1 VAITGDDPT
10 VAGDAQ
16 RDPVEQLAE
25 QFLQRR
31 RQGEA
36 ASISEYAEAH
46 PALAAKIRELFPTLL
61 LMEDLKPGSR
71 NGVAAPVALGTLER
85 LGDFRLLR
93 EIGRGGMGVV
103 YEAEQESLGRR
114 VALKVL
120 PAVCVASP
128 TRLQRFLREAQAAA
142 RLHHTNIVPVFGVG
156 EQDGV
161 RYYVMQLIAGQGLDV
176 VIRALRAGAARKAGA
191 AVGLPAGATAGLPG
205 SASGAA
211 EESAGVTA
219 GQASSGTQRASNGTQ
234 LPVVSGSF
242 SAGEAAQMLLSGPL
256 PDAPSADLPRRE
268 PPSGVPAAAANS
280 PGPRYWQNVARVGI
294 QVAEALEYAHRQG
307 TLHRDI
313 KPANLLMDSRGTVWI
328 ADFGLAKLEDLE
340 DLTTSGDMVGTL
352 RYMAPE
358 QFEGQADARSD
369 VYGLGLTLYEL
380 LVLQPAFGEKDRRR
394 LIRQQAQVEPPRP
407 RKLRPAIPRD
417 LETIVVKATA
427 VHPQHRYATAGELA
441 ADLKAFLDD
450 RPIRARR
457 VTVLGRGWRW
467 CRRNRAIASLSGA
480 ALGLLLAVAVVA
492 SLGYF
497 QANAERVRTRSEH
510 KRAEA
515 NLRLATKAFEDIFNK
530 IGADP
535 VAHPPEQDE
544 DDPWPEPVWEVAVT
558 DKDALLLESMLKFYD
573 QFAQQNQADVKLQ
586 KETARAYRRV
596 GDIRKRLGQYDRAET
611 AYRRAVD
618 IFQALAKGS
627 PDDAEC
633 LTSVAAIHNDVG
645 TLCHATG
652 RSPEAVTD
660 HQKALEV
667 LRGAS
672 AKTAAL
678 PETRFE
684 LARTYSFL
692 SMMSPRH
699 GMARHEAAGTRHDAH
714 EPSGGRRALAPAATP
729 ASAASHESHESHE
742 SHVSHESHPSHE
754 SHSGR
759 HGLRSWVAEAG
770 QYNRQALEILD
781 QLSRESPGSQRY
793 LLATARCQR
802 DRFSISAI
810 AGDRAVA
817 QQANHEA
824 IRILEKLVAQS
835 PQNPEFRFELA
846 ETYAMPYPRSRDR
859 QGAESSGENLR
870 RAVQIDSDLASQYP
884 AVPEYR
890 ASLARSHV
898 RSAELARAADS
909 PADAEGHLLKGVE
922 IQRGLASDFPTIRAY
937 SLFLARSLH
946 DLAEVQMSRQE
957 PAQARKSLEEA
968 ISRCEKLSP
977 ASQGG
982 PPLSMMLS
990 LQYASLA
997 RVLREL
1003 GETALADQAAA
1014 KAKETGL
1021 HHGPPPFGGR
1031 HHSHDSPAKGD
1042 QPPHAAGA

>member
-1 VAITGDDPT
+1 VNGDDPT
-10 VAGDAQ
+10 VVGDVE

-25 QFLQRR
+25 EFLQRR

-36 ASISEYAEAH
+36 ASISQYAQAH
-46 PALAAKIRELFPTLL
+46 PTLGARIRELFPTLL
-61 LMEDLKPGSR
+61 LMEELKPASHSG
-71 NGVAAPVALGTLER
+71 AAVPVPLGPLER
-85 LGDFRLLR
+85 LGDFRLLW

-142 RLHHTNIVPVFGVG
+142 RLHHSNIVPVFGVG
-156 EQDGV
+156 QQDGV

-176 VIRALRAGAARKAGA
+176 VVGALRAGAAPGES
-191 AVGLPAGATAGLPG
+191 TAGDNELPTR
-205 SASGAA
+205 
-211 EESAGVTA
+211 ESPA
-219 GQASSGTQRASNGTQ
+219 
-234 LPVVSGSF
+234 VSGSF
-242 SAGEAAQMLLSGPL
+242 SASEAAQMLLAGPL
-256 PDAPSADLPRRE
+256 QDAPSADSPRRNVAGG
-268 PPSGVPAAAANS
+268 PSTTAAIS
-280 PGPRYWQNVARVGI
+280 PGPRYWQNVARIGI

-328 ADFGLAKLEDLE
+328 ADFGLAKLEDLD

-358 QFEGQADARSD
+358 QFEGLADARSD

-380 LVLQPAFGEKDRRR
+380 LVLRPAFGEKDRRR
-394 LIRQQAQVEPPRP
+394 LIRQRTQQEPPRP
-407 RKLRPAIPRD
+407 RKLNPAIPRD

-427 VHPQHRYATAGELA
+427 AHPRQRYATAGELA

-480 ALGLLLAVAVVA
+480 ALGLLLTVAVVA

-497 QANAERVRTRSEH
+497 QANAERLRTKAEH
-510 KRAEA
+510 TRAEA

-535 VAHPPEQDE
+535 VARLPEQDE
-544 DDPWPEPVWEVAVT
+544 DDPWPQPLWEVVVT

-596 GDIRKRLGQYDRAET
+596 GDIRKRLGQFNRAET
-611 AYRRAVD
+611 AYRRAVEM
-618 IFQALAKGS
+618 FQALAKGS

-633 LTSVAAIHNDVG
+633 LTSVAAIHNELG
-645 TLCHATG
+645 TLCHNTG
-652 RSPEAVTD
+652 RSPEAVAA
-660 HQKALEV
+660 HQQALEI

-672 AKTAAL
+672 AKMAAL

-692 SMMSPRH
+692 SVVSPRH
-699 GMARHEAAGTRHDAH
+699 GMARHDAH
-714 EPSGGRRALAPAATP
+714 ESSGGRRGLAPAATP
-729 ASAASHESHESHE
+729 ASAASHESHG
-742 SHVSHESHPSHE
+742 
-754 SHSGR
+754 GR
-759 HGLRSWVAEAG
+759 HGLRSWAAEAAQAG

-781 QLSRESPGSQRY
+781 QLSRESPGNHRY

-810 AGDRAVA
+810 AGDKAAA
-817 QQANHEA
+817 QQANREA
-824 IRILEKLVAQS
+824 IRILEKLVADA

-859 QGAESSGENLR
+859 QGTGSSSENLR
-870 RAVQIDSDLASQYP
+870 RAVKIDSDLASRYP
-884 AVPEYR
+884 TVPEYR

-909 PADAEGHLLKGVE
+909 PAAAEEHLLKGVE
-922 IQRGLASDFPTIRAY
+922 IQKGLATDFPTVRAY
-937 SLFLARSLH
+937 SFFLTRSLH
-946 DLAEVQMSRQE
+946 DLAEVQMSRKE
-957 PAQARKSLEEA
+957 PAKARASLEEA
-968 ISRCEKLSP
+968 IACCEKLPP
-977 ASQGG
+977 AAQGG
-982 PPLSMMLS
+982 PPLNIILS
-990 LQYASLA
+990 VQYASLA

-1003 GETALADQAAA
+1003 GETGLAEQAAA
-1014 KAKETGL
+1014 KAKETGF
-1021 HHGPPPFGGR
+1021 HHGPPAFGGR
-1031 HHSHDSPAKGD
+1031 HHNHESPPNGD
-1042 QPPHAAGA
+1042 PPPHSSGA

>member
-10 VAGDAQ
+10 VAGDVQ

-25 QFLQRR
+25 EFLERR
-31 RQGEA
+31 RHGEA
-36 ASISEYAEAH
+36 ASISQYVEAH
-46 PALAAKIRELFPTLL
+46 PALGARIRELFPTLL
-61 LMEDLKPGSR
+61 LMEDLKPASR
-71 NGVAAPVALGTLER
+71 SGAAAPVPLGPLER

-156 EQDGV
+156 QQDGV

-176 VIRALRAGAARKAGA
+176 VVSALRAGAAPGEPA
-191 AVGLPAGATAGLPG
+191 ADESDLRARQSPA
-205 SASGAA
+205 
-211 EESAGVTA
+211 
-219 GQASSGTQRASNGTQ
+219 
-234 LPVVSGSF
+234 VSGSF

-256 PDAPSADLPRRE
+256 QDAPSADVPRRDAA
-268 PPSGVPAAAANS
+268 GGPAAAAAIP
-280 PGPRYWQNVARVGI
+280 PGPRYWQNVARIGI
-294 QVAEALEYAHRQG
+294 QVADALEYAHRQG

-328 ADFGLAKLEDLE
+328 ADFGLAKLEDLD

-369 VYGLGLTLYEL
+369 VYALGLTLYEL
-380 LVLQPAFGEKDRRR
+380 LVLRPAFGEKDRRR
-394 LIRQQAQVEPPRP
+394 LIRQRTQQEPPRP
-407 RKLRPAIPRD
+407 RKLNPAIPRD
-417 LETIVVKATA
+417 LETIVVKATSA
-427 VHPQHRYATAGELA
+427 QPQQRYATAGQLA

-457 VTVLGRGWRW
+457 VTALGRGWRW

-497 QANAERVRTRSEH
+497 QANAERLRTRAEH
-510 KRAEA
+510 ARAEA

-535 VAHPPEQDE
+535 VARPAEQDE

-558 DKDALLLESMLKFYD
+558 DKDAVLLESMLKFYD

-611 AYRRAVD
+611 AYRRAVEM
-618 IFQALAKGS
+618 FQALAKGA

-633 LTSVAAIHNDVG
+633 LTSVAAIHNDLG
-645 TLCHATG
+645 TLCRNTG
-652 RSPEAVTD
+652 RAAEAAAG
-660 HQKALEV
+660 HQQALEV

-672 AKTAAL
+672 AKTAAFA
-678 PETRFE
+678 ETRFE
-684 LARTYSFL
+684 LARTYGFL
-692 SMMSPRH
+692 SVMSPRH
-699 GMARHEAAGTRHDAH
+699 GMARRDAAGTRHDPH
-714 EPSGGRRALAPAATP
+714 EPSGGRHDAHESPGGRHGSAPAATP
-729 ASAASHESHESHE
+729 AGVASHELRE
-742 SHVSHESHPSHE
+742 SHESHPSHE
-754 SHSGR
+754 SHGGR

-781 QLSRESPGSQRY
+781 QLARESPGNQRY

-802 DRFSISAI
+802 DRFLISAV
-810 AGDRAVA
+810 AGDKAAA
-817 QQANHEA
+817 QQANREA
-824 IRILEKLVAQS
+824 IRILEKLVAGA

-859 QGAESSGENLR
+859 QGTDSSGENLR

-909 PADAEGHLLKGVE
+909 PADAEEHLLKGVE
-922 IQRGLASDFPTIRAY
+922 IQRGLASDLPTIRAY
-937 SLFLARSLH
+937 AFFLARSLD
-946 DLAEVQMSRQE
+946 DLAEVQISRQE
-957 PAQARKSLEEA
+957 PAKARASLEEA
-968 ISRCEKLSP
+968 IARCEKLSP
-977 ASQGG
+977 AAQGG

-1014 KAKETGL
+1014 KAKQTGF
-1021 HHGPPPFGGR
+1021 HHGPPSFGGR
-1031 HHSHDSPAKGD
+1031 RHNHDSPASGD
-1042 QPPHAAGA
+1042 RPPHASGT

>member
-1 VAITGDDPT
+1 MAVSGDDPAL
-10 VAGDAQ
+10 VADVE

-25 QFLQRR
+25 EFLQRR

-36 ASISEYAEAH
+36 ASISQYAQAH
-46 PALAAKIRELFPTLL
+46 PELEARIREIFPTLL
-61 LMEDLKPGSR
+61 LMEDLKPASR
-71 NGVAAPVALGTLER
+71 SGAVVPAAVGPLER

-103 YEAEQESLGRR
+103 YEAEQVSLGRR

-156 EQDGV
+156 QQDGI

-176 VIRALRAGAARKAGA
+176 VLCALRAGAAPGGSTTCGDDLPTGESL
-191 AVGLPAGATAGLPG
+191 AVA
-205 SASGAA
+205 
-211 EESAGVTA
+211 
-219 GQASSGTQRASNGTQ
+219 
-234 LPVVSGSF
+234 GSF

-256 PDAPSADLPRRE
+256 PDAPSADSPQRE
-268 PPSGVPAAAANS
+268 AASGQVTTAALS
-280 PGPRYWQNVARVGI
+280 RGPRYWQNVARIGI

-313 KPANLLMDSRGTVWI
+313 KPANLLLDGRGTVWI

-380 LVLQPAFGEKDRRR
+380 LVLRPAYGEKDRRR
-394 LIRQQAQVEPPRP
+394 LLRQLAQEEPPRP
-407 RKLRPAIPRD
+407 RKLNPAIPRD

-427 VHPQHRYATAGELA
+427 TLPQQRYATAGELA
-441 ADLKAFLDD
+441 ADLKAFLED

-497 QANAERVRTRSEH
+497 QANAERLRTQAEH
-510 KRAEA
+510 VRAEA
-515 NLRLATKAFEDIFNK
+515 NLRLATKAFEDIFGK

-535 VAHPPEQDE
+535 VARSPEQDE
-544 DDPWPEPVWEVAVT
+544 DDPWPEPVWEVVVT
-558 DKDALLLESMLKFYD
+558 EKDALLLESMLKFYD

-611 AYRRAVD
+611 AYRRAVEM
-618 IFQALAKGS
+618 FQAVAKGS

-633 LTSVAAIHNDVG
+633 LASVAAIHNELG
-645 TLCHATG
+645 ALARNTG
-652 RSPEAVTD
+652 RFPEAIAA
-660 HQKALEV
+660 HQQALEV

-672 AKTAAL
+672 AKMAAL

-692 SMMSPRH
+692 SVVSPWH
-699 GMARHEAAGTRHDAH
+699 GMSRHDS
-714 EPSGGRRALAPAATP
+714 PGGRRDARNPRPPHEAHE
-729 ASAASHESHESHE
+729 SHASHESHESHDL
-742 SHVSHESHPSHE
+742 PA
-754 SHSGR
+754 GR
-759 HGLRSWVAEAG
+759 HGPRSFAAEAAQAG
-770 QYNRQALEILD
+770 QYNRQALEILE
-781 QLSRESPGSQRY
+781 QLTRESPGNHRY
-793 LLATARCQR
+793 LLAMARCQR
-802 DRFSISAI
+802 DRFLISAI
-810 AGDRAVA
+810 AGDKAA
-817 QQANHEA
+817 AEQANREA
-824 IRILEKLVAQS
+824 IGMLEKLVADA
-835 PQNPEFRFELA
+835 PQNPEYRYELA
-846 ETYAMPYPRSRDR
+846 ETYSMPYPRSRDR
-859 QGAESSGENLR
+859 QKAGNSGENLR
-870 RAVQIDSDLASQYP
+870 RAVQIDSELASRYP
-884 AVPEYR
+884 TVPEYR
-890 ASLARSHV
+890 SSLARSHA

-909 PADAEGHLLKGVE
+909 PAEAEEHLLKAVE
-922 IQRGLASDFPTIRAY
+922 IQRGLTTDFPTVRAY
-937 SLFLARSLH
+937 PLFLARSLH
-946 DLAEVQMSRQE
+946 DLAEVQISRQE
-957 PAQARKSLEEA
+957 PAKARTSLEEA
-968 ISRCEKLSP
+968 IARCQKAP
-977 ASQGG
+977 AAAQEG
-982 PPLSMMLS
+982 PPLNMMLS
-990 LQYASLA
+990 MQYASLA

-1003 GETALADQAAA
+1003 GEADLADQAAA
-1014 KAKETGL
+1014 KAKETGF
-1021 HHGPPPFGGR
+1021 HHGPSAFGGR
-1031 HHSHDSPAKGD
+1031 HHNHESPPGGD
-1042 QPPHAAGA
+1042 GPPRPSGA